1 MPDIIELILRR
12 GRLLLGCLL
21 ITWISTVMVLF
32 FMPKEFKS
40 VSTSVASSVVAADPG
55 RLFNPQ
61 IQHLYSP
68 LGSPDQL
75 DLLVGSG
82 QLDTTYRPLVSRFN
96 LVKHYKIKG
105 DDGKASLKAVKRL
118 KSKSKVYKSDYGELK
133 VSVWDTDPL
142 LAAALANAITA
153 RLDSMHRDLLSRQNQ
168 QTLETL
174 RRGLMRLEVAKDS
187 TPAADL
193 SRNRTAYQQLIEEYT
208 LLLEQRPPAIQVLD
222 FAVPGIAPDKP
233 EWALTL
239 VAVTALSLLL
249 WLMAALW
256 MERRRFY
263 ELAPD
268 A

>member
-1 MPDIIELILRR
+1 MPDIIQLIRRR
-12 GRLLLGCLL
+12 GRLLLGWLL
-21 ITWISTVMVLF
+21 ATWIFTVMVLF
-32 FMPKEFKS
+32 FMPRQYKS
-40 VSTSVASSVVAADPG
+40 VSTSVASSAVATDPG

-82 QLDTTYRPLVSRFN
+82 QLDTTYRPLVSRFD
-96 LVKHYKIKG
+96 LIKHYKIKG
-105 DDGKASLKAVKRL
+105 DDNKAFLKAVKQL
-118 KSKSKVYKSDYGELK
+118 KRNSRVYKSDYGELK
-133 VSVWDTDPL
+133 VSVWDTDAEL
-142 LAAALANAITA
+142 SATLANAITA

-174 RRGLMRLEVAKDS
+174 RRGLMRLGLADS
-187 TPAADL
+187 IPAADL
-193 SRNRTAYQQLIEEYT
+193 SRTRSAYQQLIEEYT
-208 LLLEQRPPAIQVLD
+208 LLLEQRPPAIQILD
-222 FAVPGIAPDKP
+222 PAMPAVAPDKP

-249 WLMAALW
+249 WLIAALW